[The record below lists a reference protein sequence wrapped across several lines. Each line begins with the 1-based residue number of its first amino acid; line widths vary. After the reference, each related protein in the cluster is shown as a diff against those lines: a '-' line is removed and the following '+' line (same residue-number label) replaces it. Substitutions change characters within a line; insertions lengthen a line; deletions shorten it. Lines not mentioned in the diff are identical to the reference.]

1 MATHHRFRSRWVA
14 AGFSAVL
21 LASCGVSGGGDGED
35 ADGAADPATT
45 EAPAPDPSVAPS
57 PPVEDYG
64 TDQCPTAEAVGEVL
78 GSEVEQG
85 PWGGTSFSGD
95 LTTSSSGCSYS
106 PVDAESMFDDQVT
119 ISRLSVDVALADRL
133 FEVMDRAAVA
143 DVDENGFTPLADLGD
158 GAVLDGREVAM
169 RVGDAIVWI
178 EVEPE
183 GGAEPGADNP
193 AIDLAA
199 AAVDLELSGEDPP
212 RCDALE
218 GFVADE
224 LGPVADGIP
233 HSKYLG
239 FGDTEITGEGCAVE
253 LEDGTEVTIAV
264 STAEAWDAW
273 LDDNEDSDF
282 NVTYRSLDVL
292 GRPSFDDGN
301 RLVVDDGT
309 TGPGDSPF
317 EIESSSTTLDEAQ
330 QAKLRIALA
339 ELAIGS

>member
-1 MATHHRFRSRWVA
+1 MATHPRPRFRWLA
-14 AGFSAVL
+14 TACAVIL
-21 LASCGVSGGGDGED
+21 LAACGVSGGGDGED
-35 ADGAADPATT
+35 ADGDDAPSTT
-45 EAPAPDPSVAPS
+45 AEAPTPSVAPS

-119 ISRLSVDVALADRL
+119 ISRLTVDVALVDRL
-133 FEVMDRAAVA
+133 FEVMDRAALA
-143 DVDENGFTPLADLGD
+143 DVDANGFTPLADLGD

-193 AIDLAA
+193 AIDLAE
-199 AAVDLELSGEDPP
+199 AAVALEPSGEDPP

-264 STAEAWDAW
+264 SSADAWDAW
-273 LDDNEDSDF
+273 LADNEDSDF
-282 NVTYRSLDVL
+282 NVTYRSLEVL
-292 GRPSFDDGN
+292 GRPAFDDGN